1 MAGKRAPQ
9 DQRRE
14 QILRAA
20 FEVATR
26 EGIGGM
32 SVRAVAAE
40 ARLSHALVLFYFGSK
55 QQLVHALLDW
65 LIETT
70 AVLHVSDEIAR
81 LPGARERLGALLRQ
95 EIDRLGHQPRH
106 TQLFFEYWALGTRH
120 ETIRARIGSELAR
133 YREAFRTVME
143 ELQAAEPAS
152 FAGAAPD
159 AMAAVALSWIH
170 GCAVQA
176 MIDPAHFDTER
187 FLEAVQGMVGR
198 GG

>member
-1 MAGKRAPQ
+1 MVNSGGACVRARVVARTRNMEKRGVEMAGKRAPQ

-26 EGIGGM
+26 AGIGGM

-65 LIETT
+65 LIEPT

-95 EIDRLGHQPRH
+95 EI
-106 TQLFFEYWALGTRH
+106 
-120 ETIRARIGSELAR
+120 
-133 YREAFRTVME
+133 
-143 ELQAAEPAS
+143 
-152 FAGAAPD
+152 
-159 AMAAVALSWIH
+159 
-170 GCAVQA
+170 
-176 MIDPAHFDTER
+176 
-187 FLEAVQGMVGR
+187 
-198 GG
+198 